1 MWWSFA
7 PSLPRH
13 CLLVHD
19 GGGEERSLKES
30 LSLQQSLRLHLRA
43 YSAAGH
49 IVHIRSDAK
58 IREKIQHFATPS
70 PFFPKKKS
78 SLAFL
83 KFPFACK
90 GENLQILENRGK
102 GKGALTFVAC

>member
-1 MWWSFA
+1 MGRERAVWWSFA

-49 IVHIRSDAK
+49 IVHIRSAAK

-70 PFFPKKKS
+70 PFFKKTVWLSFSFLLRARARICKS
-78 SLAFL
+78 W
-83 KFPFACK
+83 K
-90 GENLQILENRGK
+90 
-102 GKGALTFVAC
+102 

>member
-1 MWWSFA
+1 MGRERAVWWSFA
-7 PSLPRH
+7 RSFPPQALPASTT
-13 CLLVHD
+13 VH

-49 IVHIRSDAK
+49 IVHIRSAAK

-70 PFFPKKKS
+70 PFF
-78 SLAFL
+78 
-83 KFPFACK
+83 
-90 GENLQILENRGK
+90 
-102 GKGALTFVAC
+102 